1 MVYIFAPL
9 RVDADFKTMIT
20 CSVIALMAS
29 GIATLCVDVGYRA
42 RLLRRTP
49 GASLAP
55 PARLV
60 DFSP

>member
-1 MVYIFAPL
+1 MVSIFAPL
-9 RVDADFKTMIT
+9 RVDADFKIMSTS
-20 CSVIALMAS
+20 SVIVLMAL
-29 GIATLCVDVGYRA
+29 GIATLCVEVGYRA

-60 DFSP
+60 DSTP